1 MIQETATKTG
11 RVVIDETD
19 ERLEVR
25 LTPSDPDR
33 TLHDVTE
40 DGNDIVLT
48 ARVGDRRPKVR
59 DEVTMRDENGVMRTF
74 EVCGTRIDPDGTYK
88 VLDERG
94 AWLRWEG

>member
-1 MIQETATKTG
+1 MITETATKTG
-11 RVVIDETD
+11 RVVIDEND

-25 LTPSDPDR
+25 LTPTDPKR

-48 ARVGDRRPKVR
+48 ARVGTRPPKLHE
-59 DEVTMRDENGVMRTF
+59 EVTMRDESGVMRSF
-74 EVCGTRIDPDGTYK
+74 EVQGTTKDPDGTYK